1 MKIQPTLDPH
11 SEEYLHLI
19 PPDTPYSIVICEY
32 IFPNQY
38 RVEGLASNADDTDIF
53 YIGTLAE
60 CDVHFERLKGV
71 LIEAGNYVREVGCG
85 HSRIR
90 KPRHM
95 FINHSPYDVWKI
107 LYLNFKLQATVREAD
122 AVIAAYHR
130 RLGITH
136 PTEFTRLS

>member
-19 PPDTPYSIVICEY
+19 PPDTPYSIVICEH
-32 IFPNQY
+32 ILPNQY

-60 CDVHFERLKGV
+60 CDAHFERLKAV
-71 LIEAGNYVREVGCG
+71 LIEERNYVQEVGCG
-85 HSRIR
+85 RSRIR

-95 FINHSPYDVWKI
+95 FINYSPYDVWKI
-107 LYLNFKLQATVREAD
+107 LYLNFKRQATVREVD
-122 AVIAAYHR
+122 AVISAWHQR
-130 RLGITH
+130 FNST
-136 PTEFTRLS
+136 PSTEFTRRS